1 MSKQFTQSNLPATSA
16 ILDPV
21 NLGKFIKANRT
32 AMKMKSADCAS
43 LCNAGINT
51 RAGLYFA

>member
-43 LCNAGINT
+43 SCNAGINT

>member
-21 NLGKFIKANRT
+21 NLGKFIKSNRT
-32 AMKMKSADCAS
+32 AMKMKSADYAS
-43 LCNAGINT
+43 LCNSEINT
-51 RAGLYFA
+51 LSRL